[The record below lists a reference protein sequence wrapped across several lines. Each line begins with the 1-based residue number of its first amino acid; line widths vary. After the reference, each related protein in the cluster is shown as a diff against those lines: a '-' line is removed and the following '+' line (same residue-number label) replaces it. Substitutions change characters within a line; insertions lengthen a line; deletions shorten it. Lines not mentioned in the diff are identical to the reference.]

1 MIVLPFTHAD
11 LNLPAA
17 DSLLPD
23 AAKADY
29 AAAFENRLKAL
40 RQ

>member
-1 MIVLPFTHAD
+1 MIVLPATHAD
-11 LNLPAA
+11 LNLSA
-17 DSLLPD
+17 